1 MKLIL
6 RFVLLTVIGFAPRA
20 SAQSAPAS
28 SEVAQPK
35 HVFTKDMTV

>member
-6 RFVLLTVIGFAPRA
+6 RFVLLAAIAFAPRG
-20 SAQSAPAS
+20 SAQSAATS